1 VIRLATKWAK
11 FPFDT
16 APPGVTTMP
25 LLTAARQRLRL
36 PRKPGPILEL
46 LARLM
51 LAAVFLTSGLIKLA
65 TPQSFAVIIDA
76 YGLLPTLSV
85 MPAALLLSILEILA
99 GVGLITDRRGSLAL
113 MAALMLIFMAVL
125 AYGIHMGLDV
135 DCGCFGPEDPEAKAF
150 HGLRSALYRD
160 MGLMGAIIFL
170 YLRRRS
176 KGNGAGRRNQVDAR
190 RKRCV
195 SKVL

>member
-1 VIRLATKWAK
+1 
-11 FPFDT
+11 
-16 APPGVTTMP
+16 MP
-25 LLTAARQRLRL
+25 LLTAARQRLHL
-36 PRKPGPILEL
+36 PAKPGPISEL
-46 LARLM
+46 LVRLI
-51 LAAVFLTSGLIKLA
+51 LSATFLTSGVIKLA
-65 TPQSFAVIIDA
+65 APQSFAVIIDA
-76 YGLLPTLSV
+76 YGLLPTSSV

-113 MAALMLIFMAVL
+113 MTALMLIFMAVL

-170 YLRRRS
+170 CLRRRR
-176 KGNGAGRRNQVDAR
+176 KGEEAER
-190 RKRCV
+190 RKPI
-195 SKVL
+195 